1 MRALHAADNFYIL
14 FSMKNIIIDRIA
26 AMRDFLRENGLA
38 AYIVPSTDPHSSEYV
53 ADCWKAREWI
63 TGFDGSAGTAVITL
77 DGAALWT
84 DSRYWLAAEELLDGT
99 GIQLMKD
106 GLAETPSLV
115 SWIAEKLSAG
125 EVVGVDGKVC
135 SVSEVEAWEA
145 EMGVRGININA
156 SRDAFEVLWSDRPA
170 LPMSSAEIMPV
181 ERAGV
186 AAREKIARL
195 REELVAQDADAMAV
209 TMLDEIAWLT
219 NLRGDDV
226 QYNPVLVS
234 YMLVTMDSAT
244 LFVDKQKITAE
255 VEEYLTGEGIGV
267 CEYNDFF
274 VALAAHNGSLLLN
287 PAKCCY
293 AVLEAA
299 NDCTILRAASPV
311 AAMKA
316 VKNVVEIAGFDEAML
331 CEGRAMVKL
340 LYWLKGTVK
349 NEELTELSVDRK
361 LTEFR
366 SEEKGFRGLSFA
378 TISAYGEHAA
388 IVHYEPTEE
397 SDKRLEQ
404 KGFLLLDCGGQYECG
419 TTDITRTIPLG
430 ELTQEEKE
438 DYTRVLRGHISLA
451 MARFPKGTCGT
462 QLDVLARQWLWRVG
476 ENYLHGTGHGVGH
489 FLNVHEG
496 PHQIRMNN
504 MPAPL
509 LPGVTVTN
517 EPGLYK
523 AGRFGIRIENTMLV
537 VPFATTE
544 FGDYCAMRPLTICP
558 ISKEPIVPEL
568 LGGEAIAYLNE
579 YHAWVYEKLA
589 DCFSG
594 DELEFLKEACAA
606 L

>member
-1 MRALHAADNFYIL
+1 
-14 FSMKNIIIDRIA
+14 MKNNILDRIES
-26 AMRDFLRENGLA
+26 MRCYLRENGLA
-38 AYIVPSTDPHSSEYV
+38 AYIVPSSDPHSSEYV
-53 ADCWKAREWI
+53 AECWKAREWI

-99 GIQLMKD
+99 GVILMKD

-115 SWIAEKLSAG
+115 SWIAEKLSSG
-125 EVVGVDGKVC
+125 DVVGVDGKVC
-135 SVSEVEAWEA
+135 SVAEVEAWIA
-145 EMGVRGININA
+145 EFRARGINVDA
-156 SRDAFEVLWSDRPA
+156 SRDAFEELWSDRPA
-170 LPMSSAEIMPV
+170 LPMSRAEIMPV

-195 REELVAQDADAMAV
+195 REELATQGADAMAV

-219 NLRGDDV
+219 NLRGEDV

-234 YMLVTMDSAT
+234 YMLVTMESAT
-244 LFVDKQKITAE
+244 LFVCAQKIDDD
-255 VEEYLTGEGIGV
+255 VREYLAQEGIGV
-267 CEYNDFF
+267 SEYYDFF
-274 VALAAHNGSLLLN
+274 AALATYNGKLLLN
-287 PAKCCY
+287 PAKCCH

-299 NDCTILRAASPV
+299 KGCSIVRGASPV

-316 VKNVVEIAGFDEAML
+316 VKNAAEIAGFEEAML

-340 LYWLKGTVK
+340 LYWLKDAIK
-349 NEELTELSVDRK
+349 SENLTELSVDEK

-366 SEEKGFRGLSFA
+366 SEDAGFRGLSFA

-388 IVHYEPTEE
+388 IVHYEPTAE
-397 SDKRLEQ
+397 SDKKLEQ

-419 TTDITRTIPLG
+419 TTDVTRTIPLG
-430 ELTQEEKE
+430 ELTEEEKE

-489 FLNVHEG
+489 YLNVHEG

-537 VPFATTE
+537 EPFATTE
-544 FGDYCAMRPLTICP
+544 FGEYCQMRPLTICP

-568 LGGEAIAYLNE
+568 LGEEAIAYLNE
-579 YHAWVYEKLA
+579 YHRWVYEKLSKF
-589 DCFSG
+589 FSG
-594 DELEFLKEACAA
+594 ELLEFLKEACAA
-606 L
+606 I